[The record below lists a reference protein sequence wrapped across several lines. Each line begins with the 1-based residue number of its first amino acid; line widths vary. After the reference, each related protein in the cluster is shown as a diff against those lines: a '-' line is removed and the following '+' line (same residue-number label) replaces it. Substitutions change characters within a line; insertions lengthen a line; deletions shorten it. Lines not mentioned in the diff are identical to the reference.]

1 MVVMV
6 TTGLRLM
13 TMIGVTAF
21 ILGRP
26 MAFVRTMTRILD
38 YFPSPLPQFIFLFF
52 FILEG
57 SNWFQSLLHEIFF
70 ECFDEARGVMID
82 GPLDLV
88 CVIKFQGFD
97 RMLTHGRLWRCFL
110 TIQDFVPDLFVVDHL
125 GVASKPLA
133 LEQSSF
139 GVLFSSVR
147 ILRLF
152 RRILIWGLH
161 D

>member
-1 MVVMV
+1 MAMVVMV

-57 SNWFQSLLHEIFF
+57 SN
-70 ECFDEARGVMID
+70 
-82 GPLDLV
+82 
-88 CVIKFQGFD
+88 
-97 RMLTHGRLWRCFL
+97 
-110 TIQDFVPDLFVVDHL
+110 
-125 GVASKPLA
+125 
-133 LEQSSF
+133 
-139 GVLFSSVR
+139 
-147 ILRLF
+147 
-152 RRILIWGLH
+152 
-161 D
+161 